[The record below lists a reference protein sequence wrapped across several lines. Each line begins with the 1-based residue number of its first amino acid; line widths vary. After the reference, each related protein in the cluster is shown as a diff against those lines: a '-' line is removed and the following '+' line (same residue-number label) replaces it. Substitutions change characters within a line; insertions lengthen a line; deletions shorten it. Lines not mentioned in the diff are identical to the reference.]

1 MTKRQSEALAFIKA
15 FWKENN
21 HSPSYAEIA
30 ADLGVALSRS
40 WELVHQLH
48 LRGYVKVMPGR
59 HRSITIEE
67 V

>member
-21 HSPSYAEIA
+21 HSPSYAEIS
-30 ADLGVALSRS
+30 ADLGVAASHC

-59 HRSITIEE
+59 HRSITIKE